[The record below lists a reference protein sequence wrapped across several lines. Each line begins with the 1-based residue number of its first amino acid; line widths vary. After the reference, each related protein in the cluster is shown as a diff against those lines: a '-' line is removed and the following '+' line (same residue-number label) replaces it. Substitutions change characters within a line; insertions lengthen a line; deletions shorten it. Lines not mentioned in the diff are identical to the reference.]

1 MPISPGR
8 QTGSPAYHYP
18 VARQF
23 RFGIG
28 LRSIKSADRLRE
40 KVRQFADLGYDV
52 VQFPDHLGAPAP
64 FPAMV
69 AAADAAPG
77 IRVGT
82 YVLNAAFYRP
92 ALLARDAVD
101 TDVLCDGRL
110 ELGLGTGY
118 VREEFEAAGIPY
130 PSPAQ
135 RVAHLSATVDHLKTA
150 APGIP
155 LLIAGNGDRV
165 LTLAA
170 QHADIIG
177 FSAGESRARDPLAER
192 IAFVRNVAGDRFEE
206 LELNLA
212 ITAVPTEASGV
223 PDLSLTR
230 AYAPGRTD
238 EELLKMPS
246 VLSGSPR
253 RIAENLLAQ
262 RETYGLTYF
271 TVQDYHGKY
280 FADVIRAL
288 R

>member
-1 MPISPGR
+1 M
-8 QTGSPAYHYP
+8 
-18 VARQF
+18 ARQF

-28 LRSIKSADRLRE
+28 LRSIKSGKRLRE
-40 KVRQFADLGYDV
+40 RVREFADLGYDV
-52 VQFPDHLGAPAP
+52 VHLPDHLGAPAP
-64 FPAMV
+64 FPAMM

-92 ALLARDAVD
+92 ALLARDVVD
-101 TDVLCDGRL
+101 TDLLCDGRL

-135 RVAHLSATVDHLKTA
+135 RVSHLSDTVDHLKTV
-150 APGIP
+150 APNVP

-170 QHADIIG
+170 QQADIIG
-177 FSAGESRARDPLAER
+177 FSAGPSPAADPLAER
-192 IAFVRNVAGDRFEE
+192 IAFVRKAAGDRFEG

-212 ITAVPTEASGV
+212 ITAVPTDSSGI
-223 PDLSLTR
+223 PDLTLTR
-230 AYAPGRTD
+230 AYAPGRS
-238 EELLKMPS
+238 EAELLAMPS
-246 VLSGSPR
+246 VLRGSPR
-253 RIAENLLAQ
+253 QIADTLIAR

-271 TVQDYHGKY
+271 TVQDYHGRY
-280 FADVIRAL
+280 FAEAIAAL